1 MALPKL
7 NESPSYP
14 VTIPSSGQETTFRP
28 FLVKEQKALL
38 IAYETQEKSDIVRA
52 IVRTI
57 HACVEEPVTSKLT
70 TFDVDYLFTKIRAKS
85 VGETADLI
93 VSCTHCDADNEVTVD
108 LDGITMEGSVQD
120 SAIEVTDSVSVKM
133 RYPTYEEFLSNPV
146 LVESESVTERMME
159 LLIICMEAVLTED
172 ERIDLVD
179 ETKESVMEFLE
190 SMTSEQFDRLSEFV
204 NTAPAIKQD
213 VAFTCTSCK
222 KKNTHE
228 LRGIDDFF

>member
-108 LDGITMEGSVQD
+108 LDGITMEGSVRLGHRSNRLCVRKD
-120 SAIEVTDSVSVKM
+120 AIPDIRGVLIEPCVS
-133 RYPTYEEFLSNPV
+133 RE
-146 LVESESVTERMME
+146 
-159 LLIICMEAVLTED
+159 
-172 ERIDLVD
+172 
-179 ETKESVMEFLE
+179 
-190 SMTSEQFDRLSEFV
+190 
-204 NTAPAIKQD
+204 
-213 VAFTCTSCK
+213 
-222 KKNTHE
+222 
-228 LRGIDDFF
+228 